1 MSEPVRVSTVLGES
15 FSDLHREVR
24 SGEYTHWWLKGGR
37 GSLKSSAASIEVVF
51 CLLRNPD
58 VNFVV
63 LRKVA
68 KTLRKSVYAQMLW
81 AIGALGVSAA
91 FKASLSPLEIT
102 YRPTGQKIVFEGLDE
117 PEKLKSLK
125 FEQGYCG
132 GIWFEEIDQ
141 FHGMEEVRNVQ
152 QSLLRG
158 GEHFWCFYSF
168 NPPRSRDSWVNKLLA
183 APVPDSWRVYDSCYL
198 DAPPSWLGPEFLAIA
213 DALKESDDRAYRHE
227 YLGEPVGSGGNVFDN
242 VEVREITDAEIATF
256 GHIYNGVDFGYFPD
270 PWVFV
275 RMSYDAPRR
284 TLYLFGEESGVKL
297 SDEAAAE
304 RIKPHL
310 SDEQGNLR
318 RETVTCDSADPKAI
332 AKYRGLG
339 LDARGA
345 VKGPGSV
352 DHRMKWLASRSKI
365 VIDPARCPLAAREF
379 VAYELE
385 RTKDGEYVSG
395 YPDRDNHSIDS
406 TGYALERVIGR
417 RVNV

>member
-37 GSLKSSAASIEVVF
+37 GSLKSSAASIEVVMSVM
-51 CLLRNPD
+51 RRPEANA
-58 VNFVV
+58 VV

-68 KTLRKSVYAQMLW
+68 KTLRKSVYAQVLW
-81 AIGALGVSAA
+81 AIQVLGVSSA

-102 YRPTGQKIVFEGLDE
+102 YRATGQKIIFEGLDE

-125 FEQGYCG
+125 FEHGYCG
-132 GIWFEEIDQ
+132 ILWFEEIDQ
-141 FHGMEEVRNVQ
+141 FGGMTEVRNVW

-158 GEHFWCFYSF
+158 GEDFRCFYSF
-168 NPPRSRDSWVNKLLA
+168 NPPRSRDNWVNRLLA
-183 APVPDSWRVYDSCYL
+183 APVPASWRVHESCYL
-198 DAPPSWLGPEFLAIA
+198 DAPAEWLGPEFLAVA
-213 DALKESDDRAYRHE
+213 HALEETDERAYRHE
-227 YLGEPVGSGGNVFDN
+227 YLGEPVGTGGNVFDN
-242 VEVREITDAEIATF
+242 VEIREITDEEIKTF
-256 GHIYNGVDFGYFPD
+256 GAFYNGVDFGYFPD
-270 PWVFV
+270 PWVFE
-275 RMSYDAPRR
+275 RMAYDAPRR
-284 TLYLFGEESGVKL
+284 TLYLVGEESGVKL
-297 SDEAAAE
+297 SDEAAVE
-304 RIKPHL
+304 RITPHF

-352 DHRMKWLASRSKI
+352 DHATKWLASRTRI

-395 YPDRDNHSIDS
+395 YPDRDNHSIDA
-406 TGYALERVIGR
+406 TRYGLERVIGR